1 MIYSRFRAQRIAAI
15 LIHWNVSKF
24 PGGCLGAC
32 VSPWVYPKYVNKMEK
47 KRIAWSSAWKEYLTF
62 TGSKLTIE
70 TL

>member
-15 LIHWNVSKF
+15 LMHWNVSKF
-24 PGGCLGAC
+24 PDGRLGVC

-47 KRIAWSSAWKEYLTF
+47 KRIAWSSSWKEYLTF